1 MNKDN
6 EKTAPD
12 DFLLI
17 ERCLDGDKEAFA
29 FLVERYQMMVYNI
42 AGKMIGDEETARDM
56 AQDSF
61 ISAYLSLKDFRNGS
75 KFSTWLC
82 SIVVNKCRDFLKSNR
97 RMQVPIDEV
106 EEPAMCLAPSPESE
120 LYRKQCRQHIRAALN
135 TLSLEYRE
143 VIILKHME
151 GLDYREME
159 KILQVPVGVLKV
171 RTYRAREKMKDIL
184 QKTGLLS

>member
-1 MNKDN
+1 MNKKDGMMV
-6 EKTAPD
+6 PD
-12 DFLLI
+12 DFRLI
-17 ERCLDGDKEAFA
+17 ERCLDGNTEAFA
-29 FLVERYQMMVYNI
+29 SLVEKYQMMVYNI
-42 AGKMIGDEETARDM
+42 AHKMVGDEETARDV

-61 ISAYLSLKDFRNGS
+61 ISAYLSLRDFRNGS

-82 SIVVNKCRDFLKSNR
+82 SIVMNKCRDFLKSNK

-106 EEPAMCLAPSPESE
+106 AEPEICLVSSPESE
-120 LYRKQCRQHIRAALN
+120 LYRKQCRQHIKAALDA
-135 TLSLEYRE
+135 LPLEYRE

-159 KILQVPVGVLKV
+159 KILQVPAGVLKV

-184 QKTGLLS
+184 QKTGVLS